1 MNKYTLIITEKPDA
15 ALRIATALDEN
26 ERPQKTYDSG
36 VPYYIANRDRK
47 IVVVPALGHLYTIT
61 GDQKGRGYP
70 IFNYKWV
77 PRNLAERKAARIRTW
92 VQTIANLAK
101 DADVFID
108 ACDYDVEGCIIG
120 YFILKY
126 ACDDK
131 EQVSKRMK
139 FSTLTKQ
146 EIENSYERPLP
157 HLDFGLVEAGR
168 TRHEVDWL
176 YGINLSRAL
185 MAATK
190 NASGKHT
197 ILSTGRVQGPTLKF
211 LVEREEAIGTFVPIP
226 YWKVKAFVEI
236 GGQVF
241 EAKYEKEEI
250 GNKKEA
256 EAIVSACRD
265 KNGQVDEIS
274 VREFLQPPPF
284 PFNLGTLQ
292 NEAYSLFRY
301 SPRRTLGIAQQLY
314 LNALISYPRTDSQ
327 KLPASIE
334 YRTIFQNLR
343 RAGEYRKHASE
354 LLARQTLRPN
364 EGKKDD
370 PAHPAIYPTGNL
382 PDRTLGACERKI
394 LDLVVRRFMAVFG
407 EPAAKQSMKVTAKV
421 DGHTFNIHGNQVL
434 SDGWMRYYEP
444 YIRFEETILPPL
456 QEGQT
461 VRLKEVSSED
471 RFTEPPP
478 RYNSSSLLREM
489 DERGIGTKATRA
501 EIIQTLN
508 DRGYVEGE
516 RMSVTS
522 LGFEVFHVLETH
534 CPVVVSTSLTRDLEA
549 RMMKIQE
556 NKERR
561 EEVLAEVIRILKP
574 VLEVLKQN
582 ERTIG
587 QRLTTA
593 LQRASFE
600 ERTIGACPVCNSGQ
614 LIINYSKRTGKRF
627 VGCTNYFKGVCR
639 TSFPLPQKGIV
650 KPTGKRCPMCG
661 WPTVEAHI
669 RRRPWVLCFNTDC
682 PSKTRS
688 GQK

>member
-15 ALRIATALDEN
+15 ALRIATALDEK
-26 ERPQKTYDSG
+26 ERPQKMYDSG

-61 GDQKGRGYP
+61 GEQKGRGYP

-126 ACDDK
+126 ACDGK

-185 MAATK
+185 MTATK
-190 NASGKHT
+190 NTSGKHT
-197 ILSTGRVQGPTLKF
+197 TLSTGRVQGPTLKF

-226 YWKVKAFVEI
+226 YWKIKAFVKI
-236 GGQVF
+236 GKQVF

-250 GNKKEA
+250 ENKKEA

-265 KNGQVDEIS
+265 KNGQVDEIT

-284 PFNLGTLQ
+284 PFDLGTLQ
-292 NEAYSLFRY
+292 NEAYNLFRY

-334 YRTIFQNLR
+334 YRTIFQNLS
-343 RAGEYRKHASE
+343 RAGEYKKHATE

-364 EGKKDD
+364 EGRKDD

-382 PDRTLGACERKI
+382 PDRTLGTSERKI

-444 YIRFEETILPPL
+444 YARFEETLLPPL

-478 RYNSSSLLREM
+478 RYNPNSLLKEM

-561 EEVLAEVIRILKP
+561 EEVLAEVSRILKP

-582 ERTIG
+582 ERIIG

-600 ERTIGACPVCNSGQ
+600 ERTIGACPVCNSGR

-661 WPTVEAHI
+661 WPTVEARI
-669 RRRPWVLCFNTDC
+669 RRRPWLLCFNTDC

>member
-15 ALRIATALDEN
+15 ALRIATALDEK
-26 ERPQKTYDSG
+26 ERPQKMYDSG

-292 NEAYSLFRY
+292 NEAYNLFRY

-334 YRTIFQNLR
+334 YRTIFQNLS

-354 LLARQTLRPN
+354 LSARQTLRPN
-364 EGKKDD
+364 EGRKDD

-382 PDRTLGACERKI
+382 PDRTLGTSERKI

-407 EPAAKQSMKVTAKV
+407 EPAVKQSMKVTAKV

-444 YIRFEETILPPL
+444 YIRFEEIILPPL

-478 RYNSSSLLREM
+478 RYNPSSLLREM

-534 CPVVVSTSLTRDLEA
+534 CPVVVSTSLTRDLES

-561 EEVLAEVIRILKP
+561 EEVLAEVTRILKP
-574 VLEVLKQN
+574 ALEVLKQN

-614 LIINYSKRTGKRF
+614 LIINYSKKTGKRF

-661 WPTVEAHI
+661 WPTVEARI
-669 RRRPWVLCFNTDC
+669 RRRPWLLCFNTGC

>member
-15 ALRIATALDEN
+15 ALRIATALDEK
-26 ERPQKTYDSG
+26 ERPQKMYDSG

-61 GDQKGRGYP
+61 GEQKGRGYP

-185 MAATK
+185 MTATK

-284 PFNLGTLQ
+284 PFNLGILQ

-334 YRTIFQNLR
+334 YRTIFQNLS

-354 LLARQTLRPN
+354 LSARQTLRPN
-364 EGKKDD
+364 EGRKDD

-382 PDRTLGACERKI
+382 PDRTLGTSERKI

-407 EPAAKQSMKVTAKV
+407 EPAVKQSMKVTAKV

-444 YIRFEETILPPL
+444 YARFEETILPPL

-478 RYNSSSLLREM
+478 RYNPSSLLREM

-534 CPVVVSTSLTRDLEA
+534 CPVVVSTSLTRDLES

-561 EEVLAEVIRILKP
+561 EEVLAEVTRILKP
-574 VLEVLKQN
+574 ALEVLKQN

-614 LIINYSKRTGKRF
+614 LIINYSKKTGKRF

-661 WPTVEAHI
+661 WPTVEARI
-669 RRRPWVLCFNTDC
+669 RRRPWLLCFNTGC

>member
-15 ALRIATALDEN
+15 ALRIATALDEK
-26 ERPQKTYDSG
+26 ERPQKMYDSG

-61 GDQKGRGYP
+61 GEQKGRGYP

-185 MAATK
+185 MTATT

-241 EAKYEKEEI
+241 EAKYEKEQI

-265 KNGQVDEIS
+265 KNGQVEEIS

-334 YRTIFQNLR
+334 YRTIFQNLS

-364 EGKKDD
+364 EGRKDD
-370 PAHPAIYPTGNL
+370 PAHPSIYPTGNL
-382 PDRTLGACERKI
+382 PDRTLGTSERKI

-407 EPAAKQSMKVTAKV
+407 EPAVKQSMKVTAKV

-434 SDGWMRYYEP
+434 RDGWMQYYEP
-444 YIRFEETILPPL
+444 YIRFEEIILPPL
-456 QEGQT
+456 QKGQT

-478 RYNSSSLLREM
+478 RYNPSSLLREM

-561 EEVLAEVIRILKP
+561 EEVLAEVTRILKP
-574 VLEVLKQN
+574 ALEVLKQN

-600 ERTIGACPVCNSGQ
+600 ERTIGACPVCKSGQ
-614 LIINYSKRTGKRF
+614 LIINYSKKTGKRF

-661 WPTVEAHI
+661 WPTVEARI
-669 RRRPWVLCFNTDC
+669 RRRPWLLCFNTGC

>member
-15 ALRIATALDEN
+15 ALRIATALDEK
-26 ERPQKTYDSG
+26 ERPQKMYDSG

-61 GDQKGRGYP
+61 GDQKVRGYP

-292 NEAYSLFRY
+292 NEAYSLFKY

-334 YRTIFQNLR
+334 YRTIFQNLS

-364 EGKKDD
+364 EGRKDD

-382 PDRTLGACERKI
+382 PDRTLGTCERKI

-478 RYNSSSLLREM
+478 RYNPSSLLREM

-561 EEVLAEVIRILKP
+561 EEVLAEVSRILKP
-574 VLEVLKQN
+574 ALEVLKQN

-600 ERTIGACPVCNSGQ
+600 ERTIGACPVCKSGQ
-614 LIINYSKRTGKRF
+614 LIINYSKKTGKRF

-650 KPTGKRCPMCG
+650 KPTGKRCSMCG
-661 WPTVEAHI
+661 WPTVEARI
-669 RRRPWVLCFNTDC
+669 RRRPWFLCFNTGC
-682 PSKTRS
+682 PSKARS
-688 GQK
+688 GQE